1 MTQALLKIN
10 RQTKPT
16 MLYVGAEKTPVFML
30 DDFAEDVDGIVAHAC
45 LQENYSDWGGYYP
58 GLQCNLPREHIVSVA
73 RSLESLF

>member
-45 LQENYSDWGGYYP
+45 LQDDYSD
-58 GLQCNLPREHIVSVA
+58 
-73 RSLESLF
+73 